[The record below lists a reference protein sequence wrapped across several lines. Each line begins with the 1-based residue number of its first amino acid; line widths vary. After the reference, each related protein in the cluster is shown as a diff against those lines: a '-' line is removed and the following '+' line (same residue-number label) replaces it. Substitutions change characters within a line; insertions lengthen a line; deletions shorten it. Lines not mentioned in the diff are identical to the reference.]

1 MATFLSITGAN
12 STTLNPDLQQPM
24 TNEATASFER
34 ELRPNLGIRALY
46 VFKNVVNQYATTN
59 TARPRSAYNI
69 PLTRRDPGPDDV
81 LGTADD
87 GKSVTIY
94 DYDAAYRG
102 AAFVVNQL
110 QNTPRDDHFQSAE
123 FTVTKR
129 YSERWSAIASFW
141 AIKDHRWI
149 TGPSPLTI
157 IPDTPNADYFPLDE
171 TWRWAGNVSGNY
183 RLPYGVQFGVRL
195 QSKIGVQGQRTT
207 IFRATDPDGGTPL
220 RQLQHRDFADGA
232 VSARR
237 QARRST
243 CWTFAPAKELIG
255 GSNRSVRFDLFN
267 LLNSSAQ
274 TNTQFRRAD
283 VPVCDR
289 RGAAAHRATRRE
301 IQLLKERVRSRP
313 FSGNPSKGLP
323 DPSVG

>member
-1 MATFLSITGAN
+1 VNLDPNNGGDFIGISGAN
-12 STTLNPDLQQPM
+12 STTLNPNLQQPM
-24 TNEATASFER
+24 TNEVTASFER
-34 ELRPNLGIRALY
+34 ELRANLGVRALY

-94 DYDAAYRG
+94 DYDPAFRG

-110 QNTPRDDHFQSAE
+110 QNTPRDDHFQSVE
-123 FTVTKR
+123 FTLTKR
-129 YSERWSAIASFW
+129 SSGRWSVITSFW

-171 TWRWAGNVSGNY
+171 TWRWAGNVSGSY

-195 QSKIGVQGQRTT
+195 QSKNGVQGQRTT

-220 RQLQHRDFADGA
+220 RQLSTVTLRMEPYGA
-232 VSARR
+232 
-237 QARRST
+237 QT
-243 CWTFAPAKELIG
+243 GPAINVLDLRTSKEFRMAG
-255 GSNRSVRFDLFN
+255 NRIEFDFDLFN
-267 LLNSSAQ
+267 LMNSSAQ
-274 TNTQFRRAD
+274 TNMQFQGGPTFLYATD
-283 VPVCDR
+283 VVPPR
-289 RGAAAHRATRRE
+289 IARIG
-301 IQLLKERVRSRP
+301 LKYT
-313 FSGNPSKGLP
+313 F
-323 DPSVG
+323 